1 MIYAVIDTNVIVSA
15 LLSHTHNS
23 STVKIMEA
31 IFNGMICP
39 LYNSE
44 IINEYADVLTRPKFS
59 IPSHSVGEIINLI
72 EKLGIESDRVHTDEI
87 IKDLD
92 DVVFYEVTLS
102 KEGALLVT
110 GNIKHFPRNSI
121 VVTPAEMIRI
131 LEINC
136 TK

>member
-44 IINEYADVLTRPKFS
+44 IINEYADVLTRPKFR
-59 IPSHSVGEIINLI
+59 IPSHIVGEIINLI

-92 DVVFYEVTLS
+92 DVVSY
-102 KEGALLVT
+102 
-110 GNIKHFPRNSI
+110 
-121 VVTPAEMIRI
+121 
-131 LEINC
+131 
-136 TK
+136 